1 MSKSKIL
8 KIIKI
13 TAITIISIFLILFIE
28 IIRELNILNNN
39 VSTEWDEKAEKE
51 INKALENMPTE
62 QKLFY
67 DSIKNLQF
75 NDTIMP

>member
-13 TAITIISIFLILFIE
+13 TAFTIISIFLILFIE

-39 VSTEWDEKAEKE
+39 VSTEYDDRRNME
-51 INKALENMPTE
+51 IDKVLENMPKE

>member
-28 IIRELNILNNN
+28 IRRELNILNNN
-39 VSTEWDEKAEKE
+39 VSTKYDDSRNME
-51 INKALENMPTE
+51 IDKVLENMPKE

-67 DSIKNLQF
+67 DSIKKLQF
-75 NDTIMP
+75 NDTIMQ

>member
-1 MSKSKIL
+1 MIKSK

-13 TAITIISIFLILFIE
+13 TAITITSIIIILFIE

-39 VSTEWDEKAEKE
+39 VSTEYDDRRNME
-51 INKALENMPTE
+51 IDKALEKMPKE

-67 DSIKNLQF
+67 DSIKQLQL
-75 NDTIMP
+75 NDTIR